1 MITQHE
7 SHGFCV
13 PEIVSILYCRIDTDD
28 DRRISKDEFTS
39 EKIKP
44 IIEKWVGKIDNWDYG
59 TS

>member
-1 MITQHE
+1 MNR
-7 SHGFCV
+7 
-13 PEIVSILYCRIDTDD
+13 IVLAPFKWFQTCRIDTDD

-59 TS
+59 TCLFP